1 MRRYSRKMNNKLRAS
16 FLATPYAVW
25 VLICTILPLFYILGY
40 ALTNDAGSFTM
51 ANLLAIADPVHLK
64 SLWLSIEVALITTII
79 CLIMAYPVALI
90 LHNLKFSNK
99 AFIVFLFILPMWMNF
114 MLRILAWQNILS
126 NNGILNHI
134 LAAIGLPTIHI
145 LYTKYAVI
153 LGMVYDFL
161 PYMILPIY
169 NSLAKINDDII
180 EAASDLGANWINT
193 FIKITLPLSRDGIIS
208 GVIMVFVPALS
219 SFVVSNL
226 LGGGKVLLIGNVIEQ
241 EFTLAR
247 NWNLGSGLSIILM
260 LFVLLSMSIMNRV
273 DDSEN
278 GGMML

>member
-1 MRRYSRKMNNKLRAS
+1 MINRLRTS

-25 VLICTILPLFYILGY
+25 ILICTILPLFYILGY
-40 ALTNDAGSFTM
+40 AITTPEGSFTLS
-51 ANLLAIADPVHLK
+51 NLTAIADPVHLS
-64 SLWLSIEVALITTII
+64 SLWLSIKVAFVTTII
-79 CLIMAYPVALI
+79 CLVLAYPVALI
-90 LHNLKFSNK
+90 LHNLKISNK
-99 AFIVFLFILPMWMNF
+99 GFVVFLFILPMWMNF
-114 MLRILAWQNILS
+114 MLRILAWQIILS
-126 NNGILNHI
+126 NNGILNSI
-134 LAAIGLPTIHI
+134 LSAIGLPTVHI
-145 LYTKYAVI
+145 LYTKAAVT

-169 NSLAKINDDII
+169 NALSKINDSVI
-180 EAASDLGANWINT
+180 EAAADLGANWWTT
-193 FIKITLPLSRDGIIS
+193 FTKITIPLSRDGILS
-208 GVIMVFVPALS
+208 GIIMVFVPALS

-260 LFVLLSMSIMNRV
+260 IFVLVSMSIMNRL

-278 GGMML
+278 GGMLV

>member
-1 MRRYSRKMNNKLRAS
+1 MHNRVRKS
-16 FLATPYAVW
+16 FLAAPYALW
-25 VLICTILPLFYILGY
+25 ILICTILPLFYILGY
-40 ALTNDAGSFTM
+40 ALTADDGSFTLS
-51 ANLLAIADPVHLK
+51 NLLAIADPVHLK
-64 SLWLSIEVALITTII
+64 SLWLSVKVAFVTTVI
-79 CLIMAYPVALI
+79 CLLLAYPVALI
-90 LHNLKFSNK
+90 LHNLKISNK
-99 AFIVFLFILPMWMNF
+99 SFIVFLFILPMWMNF

-134 LAAIGLPTIHI
+134 LTALGLPTIHI
-145 LYTKYAVI
+145 LYTQTAVI

-169 NSLAKINDDII
+169 NALAKINDDII
-180 EAASDLGANWINT
+180 EAAADLGANWTTT
-193 FIKITLPLSRDGIIS
+193 FLKITIPLSKDGIIS
-208 GVIMVFVPALS
+208 GIIMVFVPALS

-260 LFVLLSMSIMNRV
+260 IFVLLSMSIMNRL

-278 GGMML
+278 GGMLL

>member
-1 MRRYSRKMNNKLRAS
+1 MINRLRTS
-16 FLATPYAVW
+16 FLAMPYAIW

-40 ALTNDAGSFTM
+40 AINTSDGSFTLS
-51 ANLLAIADPVHLK
+51 NLIAITDPVHLK
-64 SLWLSIEVALITTII
+64 SLGLSIQIALITTII
-79 CLIMAYPVALI
+79 CLILAYPVALI
-90 LHNLKFSNK
+90 LHNLKISNK
-99 AFIVFLFILPMWMNF
+99 GFIVFLFILPMWMNF

-126 NNGILNHI
+126 NNGILNSI
-134 LAAIGLPTIHI
+134 LSALGLPTIHI
-145 LYTKYAVI
+145 LYTKSAVI

-169 NSLAKINDDII
+169 NSLSKINDEVI
-180 EAASDLGANWINT
+180 EAASDLGSSWLNT
-193 FIKITLPLSRDGIIS
+193 FIKITLPLSKDGIIS
-208 GVIMVFVPALS
+208 GIIMVFVPALS

-260 LFVLLSMSIMNRV
+260 LFVLASMSVMNKV

-278 GGMML
+278 GGMLI

>member
-1 MRRYSRKMNNKLRAS
+1 MTNKLRTS
-16 FLATPYAVW
+16 FLAMPYAIW
-25 VLICTILPLFYILGY
+25 ILICTILPLFYILGY
-40 ALTNDAGSFTM
+40 AISNGDGSFTIS
-51 ANLLAIADPVHLK
+51 NLTAIADPVHLK
-64 SLWLSIEVALITTII
+64 SLGLSIQTAFITTVI

-90 LHNLKFSNK
+90 LHNLKITNK
-99 AFIVFLFILPMWMNF
+99 GFIVFLFILPMWMNF

-126 NNGILNHI
+126 NNGILNSI
-134 LAAIGLPTIHI
+134 LSAIGLPTIHI
-145 LYTKYAVI
+145 LYTKGAVI

-169 NSLAKINDDII
+169 NSLSKINDDII
-180 EAASDLGANWINT
+180 EAAADLGAGWLNT
-193 FIKITLPLSRDGIIS
+193 FIKITLPLSKDGIIS
-208 GVIMVFVPALS
+208 GIIMVFVPALS

-273 DDSEN
+273 DNSEN
-278 GGMML
+278 GGMLI